1 MAEKFKIKKGDKV
14 VVITGRDKGKQ
25 GEVLRVLRAEE
36 RVLVQGVNLVKKHQR
51 QSARQE
57 GGIVE
62 IEAPVHISNVA
73 HVDPNDGKATR
84 VGWKVLEDGRKVRFS
99 RRSGEMIDR

>member
-1 MAEKFKIKKGDKV
+1 MNKFKIRKGDRV
-14 VVITGRDKGKQ
+14 VVTTGKDRGKS
-25 GEVLRVLRAEE
+25 GDVLRVLRKDE

-51 QSARQE
+51 QTARQE

-99 RRSGEMIDR
+99 RRTGETIDR

>member
-1 MAEKFKIKKGDKV
+1 MKKFKIRKGDQV
-14 VVITGRDKGKQ
+14 VVTTGKDRGKT
-25 GEVLRVLRAEE
+25 GEVLRVLRKDE

-51 QSARQE
+51 QTARQE

-62 IEAPVHISNVA
+62 VEAPVHISNVA
-73 HVDPNDGKATR
+73 HVDPTDGKAAR
-84 VGWKVLEDGRKVRFS
+84 VGWKVVEGDRKVRFS

>member
-1 MAEKFKIKKGDKV
+1 MNKFKIRKGDRV
-14 VVITGRDKGKQ
+14 VVTTGKDRGKT
-25 GEVLRVLRAEE
+25 GEVLRVLRKDD

-51 QSARQE
+51 QTARQE

-99 RRSGEMIDR
+99 RRTGETIDR

>member
-1 MAEKFKIKKGDKV
+1 MKKFKIRKGDRV
-14 VVITGRDKGKQ
+14 VVTTGKDRGKA
-25 GEVLRVLRAEE
+25 GDVLRVLRKDE

-99 RRSGEMIDR
+99 RRTGETIDR